1 MPKEKRELVRLREDF
16 SRIPTIL
23 EIPDLIEIQKRS
35 YDYFLQ
41 KELASDKRKDTGLQ
55 AAFKSVFPIYD
66 FNETAMVDFIGFALG
81 EPKYT
86 IWECLQ
92 RGATF
97 AAPLK
102 IKTRL
107 AFFEKDE
114 QTGSKRVKDIKEQE
128 VYVGDLP
135 LMTDTGTFI
144 V

>member
-1 MPKEKRELVRLREDF
+1 M
-16 SRIPTIL
+16 

-41 KELASDKRKDTGLQ
+41 KELASDKRRDRGLQ
-55 AAFKSVFPIYD
+55 AAFKSVFPISD
-66 FNETAMVDFIGFALG
+66 FNDTKMVDCLGYSLG

-92 RGATF
+92 RGSTF

-107 AFFEKDE
+107 VFLRR
-114 QTGSKRVKDIKEQE
+114 TSRPGPS
-128 VYVGDLP
+128 G
-135 LMTDTGTFI
+135 
-144 V
+144 